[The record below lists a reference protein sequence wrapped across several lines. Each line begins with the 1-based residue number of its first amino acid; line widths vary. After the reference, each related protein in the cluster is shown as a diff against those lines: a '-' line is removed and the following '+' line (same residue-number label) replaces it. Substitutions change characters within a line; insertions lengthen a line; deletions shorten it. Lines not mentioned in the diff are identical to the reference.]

1 MENYA
6 VNLEKNLGKKAG
18 DTIVNTLAE
27 KAKAS
32 IQAERV
38 VLISV
43 ENEDGSTDSFS
54 TGAPLDIL
62 GRLGMLTL
70 EIIKNIERNSDK
82 HFADVALDGF
92 IGALKDIQERR

>member
-43 ENEDGSTDSFS
+43 ENEDGSTDSVS

-70 EIIKNIERNSDK
+70 EIIRKIERDTDK
-82 HFADVALDGF
+82 HFADVTLDGF
-92 IGALKDIQERR
+92 IGALKDIQKQR

>member
-43 ENEDGSTDSFS
+43 ENEDGSIDSVS

-62 GRLGMLTL
+62 GRLGKRYGQTFCRCNLRWL
-70 EIIKNIERNSDK
+70 YWCIKRYSEAEIIS
-82 HFADVALDGF
+82 AP
-92 IGALKDIQERR
+92 